1 MLDKALFPEIPF
13 WGYSL
18 QVYGKQN
25 VPAACLRLQENLQ
38 VDVNILLFCCWTAS
52 VGYPSFSDSL
62 MARIAGQV
70 AEYHE
75 MVVKNLR
82 AARNVLK
89 GGYAPLPDAL
99 SATLR
104 KHILSVEVD
113 CEYGEQVILAQQA
126 AHLGEAS
133 GVATPQAAAENLRNY
148 LSYLDCKP
156 SDADK
161 DDLAFLISNG
171 LPGCDERSAR
181 QVLSS

>member
-1 MLDKALFPEIPF
+1 MLDKALFPDIPF

-52 VGYPSFSDSL
+52 VGYPLFSEPL

-82 AARNVLK
+82 VARNVLK

-113 CEYGEQVILAQQA
+113 CEYGEQVILAQQID
-126 AHLGEAS
+126 HLGEAS
-133 GVATPQAAAENLRNY
+133 GVANAQAGAENLRTY
-148 LSYLDCKP
+148 LRYLNVRP
-156 SDADK
+156 TNADR
-161 DDLAFLISNG
+161 DDLVFLISNG
-171 LPGCDERSAR
+171 MPDCDQKLVREA
-181 QVLSS
+181 LF